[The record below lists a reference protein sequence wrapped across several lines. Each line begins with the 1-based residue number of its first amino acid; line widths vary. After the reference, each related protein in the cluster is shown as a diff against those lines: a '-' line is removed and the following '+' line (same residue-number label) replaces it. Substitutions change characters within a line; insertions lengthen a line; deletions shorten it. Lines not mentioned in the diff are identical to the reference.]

1 MATRTGQKIQNQ
13 WTEDEVEDLLVLM
26 DILGGSLPMKKLE
39 ALQDKE
45 QPKEA
50 YPPFK
55 RLIEGQGNGGLQS
68 KAKKLALALSEK
80 RRRGRRRSRRRGR
93 RRRGRSRSRGGRRR
107 ALTGPWPLPR
117 LT

>member
-26 DILGGSLPMKKLE
+26 DKLGGSLPMKKLE

-45 QPKEA
+45 QPEEA
-50 YPPFK
+50 YPPSRGSLRVK
-55 RLIEGQGNGGLQS
+55 GMGEPPAPLGASRARLRSLF
-68 KAKKLALALSEK
+68 LSEK

-93 RRRGRSRSRGGRRR
+93 RRRGRSRSRGGR
-107 ALTGPWPLPR
+107 
-117 LT
+117 

>member
-1 MATRTGQKIQNQ
+1 M
-13 WTEDEVEDLLVLM
+13 VLM
-26 DILGGSLPMKKLE
+26 EKLGGSLPMKKLE

-93 RRRGRSRSRGGRRR
+93 RGRSRSRGGRRR
-107 ALTGPWPLPR
+107 TLTRSWPLPR

>member
-26 DILGGSLPMKKLE
+26 DKLGGSLPMKKVE

-50 YPPFK
+50 YPPSRGSLRVK
-55 RLIEGQGNGGLQS
+55 GMGASRARLRSL
-68 KAKKLALALSEK
+68 LLSER

-93 RRRGRSRSRGGRRR
+93 RRRGISRSRGEGE
-107 ALTGPWPLPR
+107 GP
-117 LT
+117 

>member
-26 DILGGSLPMKKLE
+26 DKLGGSLPMKKVE

-68 KAKKLALALSEK
+68 KAKKLALALSK
-80 RRRGRRRSRRRGR
+80 RGEGE
-93 RRRGRSRSRGGRRR
+93 GEEAGEGGEGEGEE
-107 ALTGPWPLPR
+107 AGAGGEGEGP
-117 LT
+117 

>member
-1 MATRTGQKIQNQ
+1 M
-13 WTEDEVEDLLVLM
+13 VLM
-26 DILGGSLPMKKLE
+26 DKLGGSLPMKKLE

-55 RLIEGQGNGGLQS
+55 RLIEGQGNGGTPRTLGGLQS

-93 RRRGRSRSRGGRRR
+93 RRRT
-107 ALTGPWPLPR
+107 LTRPWPLPR